1 MCMRPLSSF
10 GVCSPVV
17 DDIQC
22 MIAVSKDIDGEQL
35 AFLDL
40 DGLEL
45 DAVTGNH
52 YGKFGACMRL
62 VV

>member
-1 MCMRPLSSF
+1 
-10 GVCSPVV
+10 
-17 DDIQC
+17 

-52 YGKFGACMRL
+52 YGKFGACMHL
-62 VV
+62 VF